1 MSRALC
7 NALKSKEVKE
17 KPMPHAPITSGE
29 TLRRRGLRL
38 TPQRQMVLSIIENSG
53 EHLSAEAIC
62 QRVQA
67 SYPFVSL
74 STVYRTVERLK
85 AVGLVREVHLLG
97 EQRFYESAGAGDHY
111 HLLCRGCGA
120 VLHVDAALLAG
131 LREQLEHCYHFTPL
145 SLDLIATGYC
155 EQCRASAQE
164 GDEGKQGTKIV
175 GAPGLEPGTPRLKGE
190 CSAN

>member
-1 MSRALC
+1 
-7 NALKSKEVKE
+7 
-17 KPMPHAPITSGE
+17 MPHAPTASGE

-53 EHLSAEAIC
+53 EHLSVEAIC

-155 EQCRASAQE
+155 EHCRASAQE
-164 GDEGKQGTKIV
+164 GDEGKQGTKMV

>member
-1 MSRALC
+1 
-7 NALKSKEVKE
+7 
-17 KPMPHAPITSGE
+17 MPHASTASGDS
-29 TLRRRGLRL
+29 LRRRGLRL

-67 SYPFVSL
+67 NYPFVSL

-120 VLHVDAALLAG
+120 VLHIDAALLAG
-131 LREQLEHCYHFTPL
+131 LREQLEQCYHFTPL

-155 EQCRASAQE
+155 EHCRASTQE
-164 GDEGKQGTKIV
+164 RNESTQETKMV

>member
-1 MSRALC
+1 
-7 NALKSKEVKE
+7 
-17 KPMPHAPITSGE
+17 MPHAPTSSGD

-38 TPQRQMVLSIIENSG
+38 TPQRQIVLTIIETSG

-67 SYPFVSL
+67 RYPFVSL
-74 STVYRTVERLK
+74 STVYRTLERLK
-85 AVGLVREVHLLG
+85 AVGLVREVHLLAD
-97 EQRFYESAGAGDHY
+97 QRFYESADAGDHH
-111 HLLCRGCGA
+111 HLLCRNCGA

-131 LREQLEHCYHFTPL
+131 LREQLERCYHFTPL

-155 EQCRASAQE
+155 ENCSTSAQE
-164 GDEGKQGTKIV
+164 NDGDAQDIKIV